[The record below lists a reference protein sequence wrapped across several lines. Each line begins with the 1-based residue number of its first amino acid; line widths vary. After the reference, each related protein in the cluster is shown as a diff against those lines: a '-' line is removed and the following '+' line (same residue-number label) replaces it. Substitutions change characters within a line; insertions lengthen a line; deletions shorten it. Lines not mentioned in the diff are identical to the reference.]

1 MFSVP
6 YSVGLLLALA
16 TGSPA
21 QEPANSDAPFPAS
34 NALAEGVSP
43 DVLVALGDLVQGF
56 VDDKEIVGA
65 ELLVI
70 KNGHSILHEAYGWR
84 DREAQVAMETG
95 SVFCVRSMTKP
106 LIGASILMLVDDR
119 EIKLDDHVAEYLPSF
134 DVEGS
139 RDITIEHLLTHTSGL
154 PMSLLLGKNLR
165 ELDGIQA
172 VAELGAGYEL
182 DFEPG
187 SAFSYSDQG
196 TDTLTALIEVV
207 SGMSAAEFVNSR
219 ILGPLSMQESA
230 CVMAEDHPLR
240 ARGCV
245 KYGGSQGEWSRLW
258 GPDEPPLFPFFLG
271 SQGLYSTLEDYGRF
285 MDFWRRKGRPGKE
298 RLLGSRYVRQTLTP
312 GPHPMRGPT
321 GLPEVRTAYGYL
333 MQLWMGSGEDDEG
346 SEEGVV
352 AFGHTGSDGTH
363 AWVFP
368 EQQAMVFYFTQSRG
382 NLTGIQVE
390 EVLGELLLGVP
401 YDANEAAPPFE
412 QYLGYYREDENDK
425 YRAIIRDGEDMALEI
440 MGRGVVP
447 LTYVGEDRWKL
458 RPNPSEALS
467 FDRSEAGEVTG
478 FHVGDHQEFRFEP
491 SSNLPDIDEV
501 AARVAGFHRIDL
513 LESLGPLRLNGAVTI
528 EAQNITGETSTL
540 LAWPNRVRIDSEA
553 AGQFERY
560 ASDGEAVR
568 TFTSMTP
575 LTVHQGERAEMLRL
589 DGPLA
594 RYGEWRRWYPDPQV
608 IQQLEGGG
616 KKVILVRTNGT
627 SAPARTLY
635 IDLEKGGILAED
647 SLAYVDGLGRIGVHV
662 EYGDHRDV
670 SGMMLPFR
678 TKIEYPNPQ
687 LGKIFTTVTKV
698 ELDVELHDGVF
709 ELED

>member
-207 SGMSAAEFVNSR
+207 SGMSAAEFVNTR
-219 ILGPLSMQESA
+219 ILGPLGMQESA
-230 CVMAEDHPLR
+230 CVMAEDLPLR

-245 KYGGSQGEWSRLW
+245 KYAGSRGEWTRFW

-271 SQGLYSTLEDYGRF
+271 SQGLYSTLEDYG
-285 MDFWRRKGRPGKE
+285 
-298 RLLGSRYVRQTLTP
+298 
-312 GPHPMRGPT
+312 
-321 GLPEVRTAYGYL
+321 
-333 MQLWMGSGEDDEG
+333 
-346 SEEGVV
+346 
-352 AFGHTGSDGTH
+352 
-363 AWVFP
+363 
-368 EQQAMVFYFTQSRG
+368 
-382 NLTGIQVE
+382 
-390 EVLGELLLGVP
+390 
-401 YDANEAAPPFE
+401 
-412 QYLGYYREDENDK
+412 
-425 YRAIIRDGEDMALEI
+425 
-440 MGRGVVP
+440 
-447 LTYVGEDRWKL
+447 
-458 RPNPSEALS
+458 
-467 FDRSEAGEVTG
+467 
-478 FHVGDHQEFRFEP
+478 
-491 SSNLPDIDEV
+491 
-501 AARVAGFHRIDL
+501 
-513 LESLGPLRLNGAVTI
+513 
-528 EAQNITGETSTL
+528 
-540 LAWPNRVRIDSEA
+540 
-553 AGQFERY
+553 
-560 ASDGEAVR
+560 
-568 TFTSMTP
+568 
-575 LTVHQGERAEMLRL
+575 
-589 DGPLA
+589 
-594 RYGEWRRWYPDPQV
+594 
-608 IQQLEGGG
+608 
-616 KKVILVRTNGT
+616 
-627 SAPARTLY
+627 
-635 IDLEKGGILAED
+635 
-647 SLAYVDGLGRIGVHV
+647 
-662 EYGDHRDV
+662 
-670 SGMMLPFR
+670 
-678 TKIEYPNPQ
+678 
-687 LGKIFTTVTKV
+687 
-698 ELDVELHDGVF
+698 
-709 ELED
+709 

>member
-1 MFSVP
+1 MLSLP
-6 YSVGLLLALA
+6 CSLGLLLALA
-16 TGSPA
+16 PGSPT

-34 NALAEGVSP
+34 SALAEGMSP
-43 DVLVALGDLVQGF
+43 EVLADLGNLIQGF
-56 VDDKEIVGA
+56 VDDQDIVGA

-119 EIKLDDHVAEYLPSF
+119 KVKLDDHVAEYLPSF

-139 RDITIEHLLTHTSGL
+139 RDITVEHLLTHTSGL

-187 SAFSYSDQG
+187 SAFAYSDQG

-207 SGMSAAEFVNSR
+207 SGMSAAEFVSSR
-219 ILGPLSMQESA
+219 ILGPLGMQESA
-230 CVMAEDHPLR
+230 CVMAEDLPLR

-245 KYGGSQGEWSRLW
+245 KYAGSRGEWTRFW

-271 SQGLYSTLEDYGRF
+271 SQGLYSTLEDYGQF
-285 MDFWRRKGRPGKE
+285 MDFWRRKGRPEKE
-298 RLLGSRYVRQTLTP
+298 RLLGARYVRQALTT
-312 GPHPMRGPT
+312 GPHPMKGPT
-321 GLPEVRTAYGYL
+321 GLPGLHTAYGYL
-333 MQLWMGSGEDDEG
+333 MQLWVGSDEDGE
-346 SEEGVV
+346 EEVV

-382 NLTGIQVE
+382 NSTGIQVE

-401 YDANEAAPPFE
+401 YNANEAAPPFE
-412 QYLGYYREDENDK
+412 QYLGYYMEDDENDL

-440 MGRGVVP
+440 MGKGVVP

-458 RPNPSEALS
+458 RPNPSESLT
-467 FDRSEAGEVTG
+467 FDRSEAGIVTG
-478 FHVGDHQEFRFEP
+478 FHVGDHKEFRFEP
-491 SSNLPDIDEV
+491 SSDLPNIDEI
-501 AARVAGFHRIDL
+501 AARVAEFHRIDL
-513 LESLGPLRLNGAVTI
+513 LESLGPLRLSGAVTI
-528 EAQNITGETSTL
+528 EKQNITGETSTL
-540 LAWPNRVRIDSEA
+540 LAWPDRIRVDSEA

-560 ASDGEAVR
+560 AFDGETVR
-568 TFTSMTP
+568 TFTSATP
-575 LTVHQGERAEMLRL
+575 LTIHQGERAEMLRL
-589 DGPLA
+589 DSPLV
-594 RYGEWRRWYPDPQV
+594 RYGDWGRWYPDAQV
-608 IQQLEGGG
+608 IQQIEGGG
-616 KKVILVRTNGT
+616 KKVLLVRTSGT
-627 SAPARTLY
+627 SSPARTLY
-635 IDLEKGGILAED
+635 INLENGGILAED
-647 SLAYVDGLGRIGVHV
+647 SLAHIPSLGRIGQHV

-678 TKIEYPNPQ
+678 TEIEFAHP
-687 LGKIFTTVTKV
+687 LIGTIVTTITDVK
-698 ELDVELHDGVF
+698 LDAELHDGIF
-709 ELED
+709 ELGD

>member
-1 MFSVP
+1 MLSLP
-6 YSVGLLLALA
+6 YSMGLLLALA
-16 TGSPA
+16 PGSPA
-21 QEPANSDAPFPAS
+21 QEPANPDAPFPAS

-43 DVLVALGDLVQGF
+43 DVLGALGNLVQGF

-84 DREAQVAMETG
+84 DREAQVAMEIG

-119 EIKLDDHVAEYLPSF
+119 KIKLDDHVAEYLPSF

-139 RDITIEHLLTHTSGL
+139 RDITVEHLLTHTSGL

-172 VAELGAGYEL
+172 VADLGAGYEL

-207 SGMSAAEFVNSR
+207 SGMSAEEFVSSR
-219 ILGPLSMQESA
+219 ILGPLGMQESA

-245 KYGGSQGEWSRLW
+245 KYGGSRGEWFRLW
-258 GPDEPPLFPFFLG
+258 GPDAPPLFPFFLG
-271 SQGLYSTLEDYGRF
+271 SQGLYSTLEDYGQF
-285 MDFWRRKGRPGKE
+285 MDFWRRKGRPVKE
-298 RLLGSRYVRQTLTP
+298 RLLGSRFVRQALTP
-312 GPHPMRGPT
+312 GPHPMKGPT
-321 GLPEVRTAYGYL
+321 GLPGLHTAYGYL
-333 MQLWMGSGEDDEG
+333 MQLWVGSGENG
-346 SEEGVV
+346 EEEVV

-382 NLTGIQVE
+382 NSTGIQVE

-412 QYLGYYREDENDK
+412 QYLGYYMEDDENDL

-458 RPNPSEALS
+458 RPNPSEVLV

-491 SSNLPDIDEV
+491 SPDLLDIDEV
-501 AARVAGFHRIDL
+501 AARVAAFHRIDL

-528 EAQNITGETSTL
+528 ETHNITGKMSTL
-540 LAWPNRVRIDSEA
+540 LAWPNRIRIDSEA

-560 ASDGEAVR
+560 AFDGETVR
-568 TFTSMTP
+568 TFTSATP
-575 LTVHQGERAEMLRL
+575 LTIHQGERAEMLRL
-589 DGPLA
+589 DSPLV
-594 RYGEWRRWYPDPQV
+594 RYGDWRRWYPDAQV
-608 IQQLEGGG
+608 IQQIEGGG
-616 KKVILVRTNGT
+616 KKVLLVRTSGT
-627 SAPARTLY
+627 SSPARTLY
-635 IDLEKGGILAED
+635 INLENGGILAED
-647 SLAYVDGLGRIGVHV
+647 SLAHIPSLGRIGQHV

-678 TKIEYPNPQ
+678 TEIEYPNP
-687 LGKIFTTVTKV
+687 LIGTIITTVTSV
-698 ELDVELHDGVF
+698 ELDAELHAGVF

>member
-1 MFSVP
+1 MLSLP
-6 YSVGLLLALA
+6 YSLGLLLALA
-16 TGSPA
+16 PGAPA
-21 QEPANSDAPFPAS
+21 QEPANPNAPFPAS

-43 DVLVALGDLVQGF
+43 DVLADLGDLVQGF

-84 DREAQVAMETG
+84 DREAQVAMEIG

-119 EIKLDDHVAEYLPSF
+119 KLKLDDHVAEYLPSF

-139 RDITIEHLLTHTSGL
+139 LDITVEHLLSHTSGL
-154 PMSLLLGKNLR
+154 PMSLLLSKNLR
-165 ELDGIQA
+165 DLDGIQA
-172 VAELGAGYEL
+172 VANLGAGYEL

-187 SAFSYSDQG
+187 NAFSYSDQG

-219 ILGPLSMQESA
+219 ILGPLGMQGSA

-240 ARGCV
+240 SRGCV
-245 KYGGSQGEWSRLW
+245 KYAGSRGAWTRFW

-271 SQGLYSTLEDYGRF
+271 SQGLYSTLEDYGQF
-285 MDFWRRKGRPGKE
+285 MDFWRRKGRPVKE
-298 RLLGSRYVRQTLTP
+298 RLLGARYVRQALTP
-312 GPHPMRGPT
+312 GPHPMKGPT
-321 GLPEVRTAYGYL
+321 GLPGLHTAYGYL
-333 MQLWMGSGEDDEG
+333 MQLWVGSGEDG
-346 SEEGVV
+346 EEEVV

-382 NLTGIQVE
+382 NHTGVQVE

-412 QYLGYYREDENDK
+412 QYLGYYMEDDENDL
-425 YRAIIRDGEDMALEI
+425 YRAIIRDGKDMALEI
-440 MGRGVVP
+440 MGKGVVP

-458 RPNPSEALS
+458 RPNPSEVLT
-467 FDRSEAGEVTG
+467 FDRSETGEVTG

-491 SSNLPDIDEV
+491 SSDLPNIDEV
-501 AARVAGFHRIDL
+501 ADRVAGFHRIDL
-513 LESLGPLRLNGAVTI
+513 LESLGPLRLSGAVTI
-528 EAQNITGETSTL
+528 EKQNITGEMSTL
-540 LAWPNRVRIDSEA
+540 LAWPDRIRVDSEA
-553 AGQFERY
+553 AEQFERY
-560 ASDGEAVR
+560 AFDGETVR
-568 TFTSMTP
+568 TFTSATP
-575 LTVHQGERAEMLRL
+575 LTIHQGERAELLRL
-589 DGPLA
+589 DSPLV
-594 RYGEWRRWYPDPQV
+594 RYGDWRRWYPEAQV
-608 IQQLEGGG
+608 IQQIEGGG
-616 KKVILVRTNGT
+616 KKVLLVRTSGT
-627 SAPARTLY
+627 SSPARTLY

-647 SLAYVDGLGRIGVHV
+647 SLAHVGALGRIGQHV
-662 EYGDHRDV
+662 EYGDYRDV

-678 TKIEYPNPQ
+678 TEIEFPNP
-687 LGKIFTTVTKV
+687 LIGTIVTTVTSV
-698 ELDVELHDGVF
+698 ELDPEFHEGVF